1 MLTRDAIEALYQQ
14 GPATIVALVEHL
26 QARLATQEAELSAQ
40 AAHLTTQQ
48 EFVAALSARVKALE
62 DHLATDS
69 HNSSKPP
76 STDQRPPKPKSLR
89 QRSGKKPGGQPGH
102 PGTTL
107 TLVDTPDQVVVHSPA
122 QCAHCGMSLSTIA
135 ADTYERRQVVDLP
148 PLVLTVVEHRAA
160 CKTCPACQQPTSAA
174 FPPAVLAPVQ
184 YGPRLKAIGVYLLD
198 YQLLPFARASELLAD
213 LCGCTLSQGTLQT
226 AMTTCA
232 AGLVETEAAIKAA
245 LQHAAVAH
253 MDETGLAVAGKRHW
267 LHVVSTSS
275 LTHYACHAKRG
286 RGAMDAIGLLPALVG
301 TSVHDGW
308 SAYWT
313 YSCAHALC
321 NAHHLRELTYLE
333 EQEGQMWAG
342 QMRTLLQQ
350 MYVAVEQAKA
360 VRATQLA
367 PTEVARFEAEFAA
380 LVEQGLAAQPP
391 PPPAVPGQ
399 RGRRKQSKA
408 KNLLDRFVAQR
419 AAVLAFLHDFAV
431 PFDNNQ
437 AERDIRMVK
446 VQQKVS
452 GGFRTEE
459 GARAFC
465 RIRGYISTM
474 RKQGISAL
482 AALERVFNGSPS
494 LPSLST

>member
-1 MLTRDAIEALYQQ
+1 
-14 GPATIVALVEHL
+14 
-26 QARLATQEAELSAQ
+26 
-40 AAHLTTQQ
+40 
-48 EFVAALSARVKALE
+48 
-62 DHLATDS
+62 
-69 HNSSKPP
+69 
-76 STDQRPPKPKSLR
+76 
-89 QRSGKKPGGQPGH
+89 
-102 PGTTL
+102 
-107 TLVDTPDQVVVHSPA
+107 
-122 QCAHCGMSLSTIA
+122 
-135 ADTYERRQVVDLP
+135 
-148 PLVLTVVEHRAA
+148 
-160 CKTCPACQQPTSAA
+160 
-174 FPPAVLAPVQ
+174 
-184 YGPRLKAIGVYLLD
+184 
-198 YQLLPFARASELLAD
+198 
-213 LCGCTLSQGTLQT
+213 
-226 AMTTCA
+226 
-232 AGLVETEAAIKAA
+232 
-245 LQHAAVAH
+245 
-253 MDETGLAVAGKRHW
+253 
-267 LHVVSTSS
+267 
-275 LTHYACHAKRG
+275 
-286 RGAMDAIGLLPALVG
+286 
-301 TSVHDGW
+301 
-308 SAYWT
+308 
-313 YSCAHALC
+313 
-321 NAHHLRELTYLE
+321 
-333 EQEGQMWAG
+333 MWAG

-367 PTEVARFEAEFAA
+367 PTEVARFEAAFAA

-391 PPPAVPGQ
+391 PPPAVPGH

-408 KNLLDRFVAQR
+408 KNLLDRFVAHR